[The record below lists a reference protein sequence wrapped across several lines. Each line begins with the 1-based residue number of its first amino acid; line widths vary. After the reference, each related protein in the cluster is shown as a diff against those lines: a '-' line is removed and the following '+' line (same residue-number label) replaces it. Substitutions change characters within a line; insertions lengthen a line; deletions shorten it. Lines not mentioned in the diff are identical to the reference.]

1 MFIFNCWCPLELDMW
16 LLNAVKLLDAEWSG
30 LLWAFL
36 KLNQQTTGS
45 TVSVKCNWFFISI
58 IFLILQIQL
67 KFRRLY
73 FSATYTII
81 SCQFCLL
88 TASYLLKQQFNYKQG
103 PSDPCSESYMI
114 GIAPNWQTVLKL
126 EYFSC
131 NAPRSKWWLEINPY
145 ILCFLARFHWYMYF
159 VCSAANTEKS
169 THFCHVLHN
178 LIPMVLWFFLF
189 LVEI

>member
-1 MFIFNCWCPLELDMW
+1 M
-16 LLNAVKLLDAEWSG
+16 VWSVMSI
-30 LLWAFL
+30 LKTESADYWINSQCKVQLVFHLHNFFL
-36 KLNQQTTGS
+36 
-45 TVSVKCNWFFISI
+45 
-58 IFLILQIQL
+58 LQIQL

-81 SCQFCLL
+81 SCRFCLL

-114 GIAPNWQTVLKL
+114 GIASNWQTVLTL

-131 NAPRSKWWLEINPY
+131 NAPRSEWWLEINPY

-169 THFCHVLHN
+169 TRFCHVLHN
-178 LIPMVLWFFLF
+178 LIPMVLWLFLF
-189 LVEI
+189 LVEV